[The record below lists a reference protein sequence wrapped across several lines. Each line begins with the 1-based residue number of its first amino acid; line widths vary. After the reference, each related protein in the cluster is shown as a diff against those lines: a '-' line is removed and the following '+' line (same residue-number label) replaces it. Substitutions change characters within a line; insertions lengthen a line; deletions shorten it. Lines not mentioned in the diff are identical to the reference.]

1 MKITAIEKAQERDK
15 SVRIGSALGVLVGWQ
30 IARTSGVR
38 DTTPATVIGG
48 LVGYFLADYFTT
60 NT

>member
-1 MKITAIEKAQERDK
+1 MKTSTLEKAQERDK
-15 SVRIGSALGVLVGWQ
+15 SVRVGSALGVLVGWQ
-30 IARTSGVR
+30 LARTSGLR